1 VCAVGAC
8 VSATTLRKLMYGSK
22 ERTSKLMIWV
32 LGFRNISKLNFHQ
45 KMCAAES
52 NSQREAL
59 MSFCESDLDIYFD
72 CTSPFSKQTKVM
84 SPTPHESVL
93 FLDKKKTEMQVMGV
107 LLQALERSNRLC
119 HMCELVSAKEP
130 AAEDLSLEPNKMSIK
145 RMMFRWC
152 SEDGHTKDT
161 LHSTLRG
168 MDSSD

>member
-1 VCAVGAC
+1 
-8 VSATTLRKLMYGSK
+8 
-22 ERTSKLMIWV
+22 
-32 LGFRNISKLNFHQ
+32 
-45 KMCAAES
+45 
-52 NSQREAL
+52 
-59 MSFCESDLDIYFD
+59 
-72 CTSPFSKQTKVM
+72 M
-84 SPTPHESVL
+84 SPTPHEPVL

-107 LLQALERSNRLC
+107 LLRALERSNRLC

-145 RMMFRWC
+145 RMVLRWC